1 MRLTLTRVC
10 AFFVFCCFALWVWKR
25 EGLSALYQQ
34 LLSSKQT
41 TSRHASKG
49 LGNSGKLPGHQ
60 WNWSDAFENHPVP
73 ISQMKPL
80 PSGRPVTTIPEIQ
93 AIFPTESAS
102 RKSWRLKRL
111 KAVKEAM
118 VHSWRGYK
126 SFAWKQDEVAPVSK
140 GRKNPFGGWGATLV
154 DSLDTLW
161 IMGMEEEFASAVSA
175 LDEIDFS
182 QSPQQVLNVFETT
195 IRYLG
200 GLLAA
205 HDISDEKYPIL
216 LDKAIAIGDM
226 LYLAFD
232 TPDRM
237 PITRWNWRDNLS
249 GAAQNAGT
257 MVLSAEI
264 GSLTLE
270 FTRLSQLTGNPKYYD
285 AVQRIMDHLQAAQKR
300 TVIPGLWPLAFN
312 AYELQF
318 HLGSTFTM
326 GGMADSLYEY
336 IPKEYLMLG
345 GLAHQYQEMYE
356 NFIEAAKKHLFFRP
370 LTPDNRHVLISG
382 TVQASSSSAP
392 TLNTEGQHLTCF
404 VGGMV
409 GMASKIFN
417 RPQDIE
423 TAKRLVE
430 GCIWA
435 YESTLS
441 GISPEIFKV
450 VKCYDAENCPWNKE
464 EWYSAIVREAP
475 AVDSSVPEAKMSIT
489 ERAEEIIKKTLLPQ
503 GFTQVRDTRYILRPE
518 AIESVFILYRIT
530 GDTRYQDIAW
540 QMFTS
545 IDRVCKT
552 EISYAAI
559 HTVLE
564 KDPSLADSSE
574 SFWMAETLKYFY
586 LIFSEPDVISLDDYV
601 FNTEAHPL
609 KRPKA

>member
-1 MRLTLTRVC
+1 M
-10 AFFVFCCFALWVWKR
+10 
-25 EGLSALYQQ
+25 
-34 LLSSKQT
+34 
-41 TSRHASKG
+41 
-49 LGNSGKLPGHQ
+49 
-60 WNWSDAFENHPVP
+60 
-73 ISQMKPL
+73 
-80 PSGRPVTTIPEIQ
+80 
-93 AIFPTESAS
+93 
-102 RKSWRLKRL
+102 SWRLKRL

-118 VHSWRGYK
+118 IHSWGGYK
-126 SFAWKQDEVAPVSK
+126 KFAWKQDEVTPISK

-161 IMGMEEEFASAVSA
+161 IMGMEEEFASAITT
-175 LDEIDFS
+175 LEDIDFS
-182 QSPQQVLNVFETT
+182 QSPQQILNVFETT

-205 HDISDEKYPIL
+205 YDISEGKYPIL
-216 LDKAIAIGDM
+216 LAKAIAIGDM

-237 PITRWNWRDNLS
+237 PIARWNWRDNLS
-249 GAAQNAGT
+249 GAAQSAGT

-264 GSLTLE
+264 GSMTLE

-300 TVIPGLWPLAFN
+300 TAIPGLWPLAFN
-312 AYELQF
+312 VYELNF
-318 HLGSTFTM
+318 YKGSTFTM

-345 GLAHQYQEMYE
+345 GLAHQYQDMYE
-356 NFIEAAKKHLFFRP
+356 NFIEAAKKYLFFRP

-404 VGGMV
+404 VGGIV
-409 GMASKIFN
+409 GIASRIFN
-417 RPQDIE
+417 RPQDLE
-423 TAKRLVE
+423 TAKKLVE

-435 YESTLS
+435 YESTPS
-441 GISPEIFKV
+441 GIMPEIFKA
-450 VKCYDAENCPWNKE
+450 VKCYDAENCPWSEE

-475 AVDSSVPEAKMSIT
+475 FVDSTVPEAKMTIT
-489 ERAEEIIKKTLLPQ
+489 ERAEEIIKETLLPP

-564 KDPSLADSSE
+564 KDPPPADSSE